1 MKSDMSKGILC
12 AVCSA
17 LIFGI
22 TPVLASITFEMGSN
36 ALTLT
41 FYRNVMAVPVLL
53 IILLVRKVNLR
64 ITLKELL
71 TLTVISVLFS
81 VTTTYILYDAYN
93 YIGVG
98 LSTTLH
104 FLYPMFTV
112 LLGFLLFTKKLG
124 REKVLALILATVG
137 VAMATGNSDVFAV
150 KGILLALVSA
160 VTYAG
165 YLLGIEQTV
174 IHEMDSMKAMFYM
187 CIINGI
193 TVCLFDIHSGS
204 VVYGLEPMA
213 MFYTFILAVANS
225 AFAYV
230 LLIIGIKLI
239 GAGTASI
246 FSMLEPVSGVIAG
259 VVFLGEDLPLLK
271 LASCVTI
278 LGAVMIPIL
287 KDRKDSAGKEA
298 GSDIERLKE

>member
-112 LLGFLLFTKKLG
+112 LLGFLLFKKKLG

-137 VAMATGNSDVFAV
+137 RSRNRLDLQHVGTGIRRDCRRGFS
-150 KGILLALVSA
+150 GRRSA
-160 VTYAG
+160 AA
-165 YLLGIEQTV
+165 Q
-174 IHEMDSMKAMFYM
+174 
-187 CIINGI
+187 
-193 TVCLFDIHSGS
+193 
-204 VVYGLEPMA
+204 
-213 MFYTFILAVANS
+213 
-225 AFAYV
+225 
-230 LLIIGIKLI
+230 
-239 GAGTASI
+239 
-246 FSMLEPVSGVIAG
+246 
-259 VVFLGEDLPLLK
+259 
-271 LASCVTI
+271 
-278 LGAVMIPIL
+278 
-287 KDRKDSAGKEA
+287 AGKLCDYP
-298 GSDIERLKE
+298 GSGNDSYPKGP

>member
-1 MKSDMSKGILC
+1 MKRETKIGISC

-17 LIFGI
+17 LIFGF

-41 FYRNVMAVPVLL
+41 FYRNTMAVPVLL
-53 IILLVRKVNLR
+53 VILLIRKIDLR
-64 ITLKELL
+64 ITGRELL
-71 TLTVISVLFS
+71 ALIVISVLFS

-112 LLGFLLFTKKLG
+112 VFGFLLFKRKLG
-124 REKVLALILATVG
+124 KEKIIALILATIG
-137 VAMATGNSDVFAV
+137 VAMATGNSDMFAA
-150 KGILLALVSA
+150 KGILLALLSA

-165 YLLGIEQTV
+165 YLLGIEQTS
-174 IHEMDSMKAMFYM
+174 IQKMDSMKAMFYM

-193 TVCLFDIHSGS
+193 TVFLFDLPSGN
-204 VVYGLEPMA
+204 VVYGLDPKV
-213 MFYTFILAVANS
+213 MFYTFILAVLNS
-225 AFAYV
+225 SFAYV
-230 LLIIGIKLI
+230 LLIIGIKKI
-239 GAGTASI
+239 GAGNASI
-246 FSMLEPVSGVIAG
+246 FSMLEPVSGVAAG
-259 VVFLGEDLPLLK
+259 VIFLQEKLPVMK
-271 LASCVTI
+271 LVSCIMI

-287 KDRKDSAGKEA
+287 
-298 GSDIERLKE
+298 

>member
-1 MKSDMSKGILC
+1 M
-12 AVCSA
+12 
-17 LIFGI
+17 FGADLWH

-41 FYRNVMAVPVLL
+41 FYRNVMAVPVLR

-112 LLGFLLFTKKLG
+112 LLGFLLFKKKLG

-193 TVCLFDIHSGS
+193 TVCLFDIYSGS

-213 MFYTFILAVANS
+213 MFCTFILAVANS